1 MKTSLKRKLR
11 VWNDLSAIANYISF
25 GLPLCLQQLKYWN
38 KSHLRSEIK
47 LWHLPYPITGNNPLL
62 WTTWQRALMS
72 SLKNFKRPNVQDF
85 TTNQSFMRIWSWSPE
100 GVCMLWS
107 EETAAHLFPKLLWP
121 LHHTFE
127 NILDTNQEIC
137 YSLHS
142 TIEGPL
148 HVSFLDSTNMAAS
161 LGQVLVLFLSIVFNN
176 HFSVSSNR
184 NSPIKYLISSIL
196 FELQTTV
203 KAQQMVQL
211 LLQEESQQET
221 AQYIT

>member
-1 MKTSLKRKLR
+1 
-11 VWNDLSAIANYISF
+11 
-25 GLPLCLQQLKYWN
+25 
-38 KSHLRSEIK
+38 
-47 LWHLPYPITGNNPLL
+47 
-62 WTTWQRALMS
+62 
-72 SLKNFKRPNVQDF
+72 
-85 TTNQSFMRIWSWSPE
+85 
-100 GVCMLWS
+100 
-107 EETAAHLFPKLLWP
+107 
-121 LHHTFE
+121 
-127 NILDTNQEIC
+127 
-137 YSLHS
+137 
-142 TIEGPL
+142 
-148 HVSFLDSTNMAAS
+148 MAAS